1 MGVPAGELLY
11 LCTFYFTCGELKV
24 EALNLKGNMW
34 YLTYTVLCYLLFIDV
49 WRLKHRIDFLLT
61 GEYLQH
67 DLRACIRRI
76 TRKATSGQ

>member
-1 MGVPAGELLY
+1 MRFLLH
-11 LCTFYFTCGELKV
+11 LRRIKV

-34 YLTYTVLCYLLFIDV
+34 YLTYTVLCYLLFIHV